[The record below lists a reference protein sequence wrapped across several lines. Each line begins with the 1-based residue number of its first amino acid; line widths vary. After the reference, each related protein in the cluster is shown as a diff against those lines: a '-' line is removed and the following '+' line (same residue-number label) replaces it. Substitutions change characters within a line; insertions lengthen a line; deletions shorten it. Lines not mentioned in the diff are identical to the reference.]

1 MNKLSQAVEKFIK
14 ATGWRGCL
22 ALVGK
27 GIIIS
32 LLCTSYSCV
41 RGIRKKS
48 YNDERNYNK
57 IIILT
62 AVFCQFLPHDSST

>member
-41 RGIRKKS
+41 RGIRKK
-48 YNDERNYNK
+48 
-57 IIILT
+57 
-62 AVFCQFLPHDSST
+62 C